1 MRVSYLEI
9 YIEEVRDILS
19 KNPQKKLEVRE
30 RPDIGVYV
38 KDISS
43 FVVKNAA
50 DMEKLMS
57 IGTKNSESRPYWP
70 LTGLLISSPLTPP
83 GMTAFTA
90 MNHESSRSH
99 VIFTITV
106 ERSDL
111 GPDKQQHVRMGKLH
125 LVDLAVRTTPPPPTP
140 QYMHIHF

>member
-57 IGTKNSESRPYWP
+57 IGTKNSES
-70 LTGLLISSPLTPP
+70 LCSTC
-83 GMTAFTA
+83 
-90 MNHESSRSH
+90 
-99 VIFTITV
+99 
-106 ERSDL
+106 SDL
-111 GPDKQQHVRMGKLH
+111 YKLFFF
-125 LVDLAVRTTPPPPTP
+125 
-140 QYMHIHF
+140 QG